1 MRSGFVSLIGRPNV
15 GKSTLLNAIINEKIA
30 ITSSVAGTTRNI
42 IQGIY
47 NEPDYQIVFMDT
59 PGIIKPI
66 NKLGKI
72 TNKQAMSLV
81 KDIDVILFVVDSSA
95 GLGKGDKF
103 ILDVLKKTESP
114 VILVLNKIDKLS
126 KEEIIYSINEY
137 KDLYPFVEI
146 VPVSGLTKDNTNRLI
161 SVIKKYLNDEVRYF
175 PEDMKT
181 SNSKYFTISEI
192 VREKLFNVTLEEI
205 PHSLTCH
212 TIFYEER
219 KDLIE
224 IHVDII
230 VDRDAIKKIIIGKKG
245 ERLKAIGTLARQE
258 LERMYGKKV
267 YIELYVKTVTNWK
280 DKEKYI
286 KELGFLDF

>member
-1 MRSGFVSLIGRPNV
+1 MKSGFVSLIGRPNV
-15 GKSTLLNAIINEKIA
+15 GKSTLLNAIINEKVA
-30 ITSSVAGTTRNI
+30 ITSKVAGTTRNI

-47 NEPDYQIVFMDT
+47 NERDYQIVFMDT

-72 TNKQAMSLV
+72 TNKQAISLV
-81 KDIDVILFVVDSSA
+81 KDIDVILFVVDASA
-95 GLGKGDKF
+95 GIGKGDRF
-103 ILDVLKKTESP
+103 ILDILKKTESP
-114 VILVLNKIDKLS
+114 VILVLNKIDKLT
-126 KEEIIYSINEY
+126 KEEIMYSINEY

-146 VPVSGLTKDNTNRLI
+146 VPVSGLTKDNTDRLI
-161 SVIKKYLNDEVRYF
+161 SVIKKYLKDEVRYF

-224 IHVDII
+224 VHVDII
-230 VDRDAIKKIIIGKKG
+230 VDRDTIKKIIIGKKG

-258 LERMYGKKV
+258 LESMYGKKV
-267 YIELYVKTVTNWK
+267 YLELYVKTVTNWK